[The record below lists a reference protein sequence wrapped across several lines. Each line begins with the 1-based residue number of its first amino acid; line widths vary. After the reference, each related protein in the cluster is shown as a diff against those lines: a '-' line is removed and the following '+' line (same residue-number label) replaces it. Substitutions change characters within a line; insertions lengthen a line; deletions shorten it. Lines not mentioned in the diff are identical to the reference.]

1 MASLFKAVKR
11 VGRAVE
17 FLFFSCQSVMASSGS
32 LSAMVHNNKTGKQKK
47 SKLLH
52 IPKTV
57 REGWADVTR
66 STPSSPEARTSPF
79 RTANELS
86 RSVNFLLNVHEQNV
100 DHFGSASSSSTEDL
114 PPTDRKSSLPEHSL
128 SLPPDE
134 RPRRSSM
141 SRIFETGLGRRS
153 PHSSAG
159 NLLTAV
165 LSKTLRKK

>member
-1 MASLFKAVKR
+1 
-11 VGRAVE
+11 
-17 FLFFSCQSVMASSGS
+17 MASS
-32 LSAMVHNNKTGKQKK
+32 LLVHNKTGKQKK

-114 PPTDRKSSLPEHSL
+114 PTTDRKSSLPEASL

-134 RPRRSSM
+134 TRPRRSSM